1 MEIGQVL
8 FKKKGTW
15 NHVDKKHGIVHEAMQ
30 TDDYLFNLLLVTYY
44 SSLVVKMTL
53 LSLWSDALYGFTY
66 PT

>member
-15 NHVDKKHGIVHEAMQ
+15 NHVDKKHGTVHEAMQ
-30 TDDYLFNLLLVTYY
+30 TDDNLFILVTYY